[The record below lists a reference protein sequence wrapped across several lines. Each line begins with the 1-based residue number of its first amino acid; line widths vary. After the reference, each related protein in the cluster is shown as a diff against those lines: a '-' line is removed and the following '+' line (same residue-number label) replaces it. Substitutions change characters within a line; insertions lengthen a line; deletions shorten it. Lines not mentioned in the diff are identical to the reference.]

1 MFLLPTAPKYSLRQS
16 SFLAVTQSLL
26 ELLTSIKDTRAIL
39 ICSSEPDLSLLSIY
53 PELSNLAVK
62 DEGISYSP
70 SLLNKIN
77 SSIPT
82 NANFYYH
89 KQILV
94 PLGVRD
100 AQEGE
105 NHDKVCSSERH
116 TGKSWFPCCLNL
128 EQLLVTT
135 ATSNQIDQTPGLV
148 ILGVGDRFN
157 VLLIAKAVPLRGQQL
172 AQEKRVQVDWIFD
185 PDSVATFC
193 NKLQHHLGETP
204 ETLTAFQQ
212 SLSGWL
218 VKPNHP
224 SLQSELTLHLL
235 AAIDTDVR
243 EQRSSE
249 AEKRI
254 ELNSPRLL
262 RPSTPLPFGSPW
274 QQQQCYQPE
283 RLLIELLRMNR
294 STQST
299 QMILRQSAALIR
311 ESFGVSRC
319 VIAFYRARDHHVTW
333 GAIAHGPKIPVSSR
347 QTHYPDWE
355 AVEKS
360 IQSTDRTSPWS
371 TDANLWNS
379 TGEEKSGSQA
389 AQSCFT
395 WIVPIHNNPLEMQTS
410 FYGLLVVEQWEFE
423 DRIWQIGEMQ
433 LLNLALQQVQQ
444 SLEAANLY
452 QQAEERA
459 QHAALL
465 NRLVDQIRASL
476 ELPHIFETVAR
487 ELGNLLV
494 ADRCAILQYVEAEK
508 VWQPVTEYRAHT
520 DIPTAI
526 DLIIPDENN
535 PVISQLHNLYTVQVS
550 DTSTLED
557 PLNQSLA
564 EKYPGSWL
572 MVPIHRQGKIWGCLS
587 FAQDKYPRYWH
598 QSELKFIDTVA
609 DQLAIAIYQATLYQQ
624 IQQQNQN
631 LESLVQERT
640 RELESFFDAHPDSIC
655 VIERISDHQAV
666 LKESGGLQA
675 LSLRLRFCNNAFA
688 HSMGIENQQ
697 QVEGLPILECFPS
710 KVAHSFVKQNCF
722 VFESGQ
728 TLHEQET
735 LVLADGIHH
744 FDAFRVPLKH
754 ANGEVYACLG
764 TSRDIT
770 ELVQIKQALSERTE
784 QLQEALSAAHAA
796 SQAKSQFL
804 ATMSH
809 ELRTPLTAV
818 IGMSSALLKQF
829 FGQVNLKQAE
839 YLQIIHDSGKHLL
852 HLINDILD
860 LSKIEAGKASLSISQ
875 FSLQE
880 VAHSSLALLWE
891 KAQGQKIKLVSELSG
906 LSPHDA
912 FYGDERRIKQ
922 ILLNLLS
929 NAVKFTPSGGQVCL
943 SMQYDGQTA
952 VIEVADTGI
961 GIPFEKQHLLFEAF
975 QQIDSLQNRIHEGTG
990 LGLALTRQLVEM
1002 HGGTIEF
1009 DSTIGVGTVFKVYLP
1024 AQPMG
1029 LGIGD

>member
-1 MFLLPTAPKYSLRQS
+1 
-16 SFLAVTQSLL
+16 
-26 ELLTSIKDTRAIL
+26 
-39 ICSSEPDLSLLSIY
+39 
-53 PELSNLAVK
+53 
-62 DEGISYSP
+62 
-70 SLLNKIN
+70 
-77 SSIPT
+77 
-82 NANFYYH
+82 
-89 KQILV
+89 
-94 PLGVRD
+94 
-100 AQEGE
+100 
-105 NHDKVCSSERH
+105 
-116 TGKSWFPCCLNL
+116 
-128 EQLLVTT
+128 
-135 ATSNQIDQTPGLV
+135 
-148 ILGVGDRFN
+148 
-157 VLLIAKAVPLRGQQL
+157 
-172 AQEKRVQVDWIFD
+172 
-185 PDSVATFC
+185 
-193 NKLQHHLGETP
+193 
-204 ETLTAFQQ
+204 
-212 SLSGWL
+212 
-218 VKPNHP
+218 
-224 SLQSELTLHLL
+224 
-235 AAIDTDVR
+235 
-243 EQRSSE
+243 
-249 AEKRI
+249 
-254 ELNSPRLL
+254 
-262 RPSTPLPFGSPW
+262 
-274 QQQQCYQPE
+274 
-283 RLLIELLRMNR
+283 
-294 STQST
+294 
-299 QMILRQSAALIR
+299 
-311 ESFGVSRC
+311 
-319 VIAFYRARDHHVTW
+319 
-333 GAIAHGPKIPVSSR
+333 
-347 QTHYPDWE
+347 
-355 AVEKS
+355 
-360 IQSTDRTSPWS
+360 
-371 TDANLWNS
+371 
-379 TGEEKSGSQA
+379 
-389 AQSCFT
+389 
-395 WIVPIHNNPLEMQTS
+395 
-410 FYGLLVVEQWEFE
+410 
-423 DRIWQIGEMQ
+423 
-433 LLNLALQQVQQ
+433 
-444 SLEAANLY
+444 
-452 QQAEERA
+452 
-459 QHAALL
+459 
-465 NRLVDQIRASL
+465 
-476 ELPHIFETVAR
+476 
-487 ELGNLLV
+487 
-494 ADRCAILQYVEAEK
+494 
-508 VWQPVTEYRAHT
+508 
-520 DIPTAI
+520 
-526 DLIIPDENN
+526 
-535 PVISQLHNLYTVQVS
+535 
-550 DTSTLED
+550 
-557 PLNQSLA
+557 
-564 EKYPGSWL
+564 

-943 SMQYDGQTA
+943 SMRYDGQTA